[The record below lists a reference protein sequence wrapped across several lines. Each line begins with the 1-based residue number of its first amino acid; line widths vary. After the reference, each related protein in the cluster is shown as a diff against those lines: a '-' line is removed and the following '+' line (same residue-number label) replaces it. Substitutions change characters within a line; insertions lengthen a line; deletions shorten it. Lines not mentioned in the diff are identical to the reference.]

1 MEVFPQILKN
11 LWSVFH
17 AEFNSR
23 KFGLLNIQVRLVNIT
38 YKYAKEI
45 FDCNRMLLEMPV
57 SKSAFKNKS
66 FK

>member
-23 KFGLLNIQVRLVNIT
+23 KFGTVHVRLVNIT